1 MKSLKP
7 ALKVASFIMFIWA
20 VMMFLVML
28 PFLDGDHDAMLGLF
42 ISGSICVVL
51 SLAMMLLSRGAVS
64 RVGSKPMFIVTALSW
79 GLLCFTGALPFYFG
93 LEHMSFTDALFE
105 SVSGVTTTGST
116 IITGIDK
123 IPASLLLWRS
133 LIQWVGG
140 IGIILMAVAVLPFL
154 KIGGMRLF
162 QTESSEWSYHQN
174 NRIGVVSRQIGG
186 VYLLIT
192 TAAILTFW
200 LLGMSFFDAINHAM
214 TAVAT
219 GGYSTSDASFGQF
232 NENLALVWAGSLYMF
247 LGGIPY
253 LLFVSSLKERKPL
266 VVKDSQVRLYI
277 HVVAISTILV
287 TLFRFWQGWDHV
299 SFAIFTHTAFNI
311 ISVVTTTGFATEDYT
326 LWGSFP
332 LVVFGF
338 LMFSGACSGSTSGG
352 IKLFRFQLLSLTM
365 RESMYKSLHPSGLY
379 SRRYNDRPVSE
390 GVLSA
395 SLAYVFMVLIS
406 LFAFSLALS
415 LTGLDPVT
423 AITSAITALM
433 NVGPGFGDI
442 VGPAGNFTTLSATA
456 KLVMCLAML
465 MGRLEFLALMIF
477 LSPRFWKW

>member
-1 MKSLKP
+1 MNALRPS
-7 ALKVASFIMFIWA
+7 LKVASFTMFIWA
-20 VMMFLVML
+20 VMMFLVMV
-28 PFLDGDHDAMLGLF
+28 PFAHEDHRSMQGLF
-42 ISGSICVVL
+42 ISGSVCIVLSVVL
-51 SLAMMLLSRGAVS
+51 MMLGRGAVP
-64 RVGSKPMFIVTALSW
+64 RVGSKPMFYVTTINW
-79 GLLCFTGALPFYFG
+79 GLLCLTGALPFYFG
-93 LEHMSFTDALFE
+93 LHDMRFVDALFE

-116 IITGIDK
+116 IITGIEK
-123 IPASLLLWRS
+123 IPPPLLLWRS

-174 NRIGVVSRQIGG
+174 NRIGAVSRQIGL
-186 VYLLIT
+186 VYVFIT
-192 TAAILTFW
+192 IAAILTFW
-200 LLGMSFFDAINHAM
+200 ILGMSFFDAVNHAF
-214 TAVAT
+214 TTVAT

-232 NENLALVWAGSLYMF
+232 NDKLSLVWAGSLYMF
-247 LGGIPY
+247 MGGIPY
-253 LLFVSSLKERKPL
+253 LLYVSSLKSKKPL
-266 VVKDSQVRLYI
+266 VFKDSQVQLFFK
-277 HVVAISTILV
+277 VVAISTLSI
-287 TLFRFWQGWDHV
+287 TLFRFWQHEDQL
-299 SFAIFTHTAFNI
+299 SFAVFTHTAFNVVSI
-311 ISVVTTTGFATEDYT
+311 VTTTGFATEDYT

-332 LVVFGF
+332 LVVFAF

-365 RESMYKSLHPSGLY
+365 REGMFKSLHPSGLY
-379 SRRYNDRPVSE
+379 PRRYNDRPVSE

-406 LFAFSLALS
+406 LMVFSVALS

-423 AITSAITALM
+423 SLTSTITALM

-442 VGPAGNFTTLSATA
+442 IGPAGNFTTLGETA
-456 KLVMCLAML
+456 KLLLCLAML
-465 MGRLEFLALMIF
+465 MGRLEFLALLIF

>member
-1 MKSLKP
+1 
-7 ALKVASFIMFIWA
+7 
-20 VMMFLVML
+20 MFLVMV
-28 PFLDGDHDAMLGLF
+28 PFLEGDHLAMLGLF
-42 ISGSICVVL
+42 ISGSICIVL
-51 SLAMMLLSRGAVS
+51 SLTMMLASRGAVK
-64 RVGSKPMFIVTALSW
+64 RVSSKPMFVVTALSW
-79 GLLCFTGALPFYFG
+79 GLLCLTGALPFYFG
-93 LEHMSFTDALFE
+93 LEDMSFTDALFE

-123 IPASLLLWRS
+123 IPASLLMWRS

-174 NRIGVVSRQIGG
+174 NRIGVVSRQIGV

-192 TAAILTFW
+192 MAGVITFW

-232 NENLALVWAGSLYMF
+232 NDNLALVWAGSLFMF

-253 LLFVSSLKERKPL
+253 LLYVSSLKTRKPL
-266 VVKDSQVRLYI
+266 VFKDSQVRLYVN
-277 HVVAISTILV
+277 VVVVSTLML
-287 TLFRFWQGWDHV
+287 TLFRFWHSWDLV
-299 SFAIFTHTAFNI
+299 SFAMFTHTAFNV

-332 LVVFGF
+332 LVVFAF

-365 RESMYKSLHPSGLY
+365 RESMFKSLHPSGLY
-379 SRRYNDRPVSE
+379 TRRYNDRPVSE

-395 SLAYVFMVLIS
+395 SLGYIFMVLIS
-406 LFAFSLALS
+406 LLFFTMWLA
-415 LTGLDPVT
+415 LTGLDP
-423 AITSAITALM
+423 ITSLSATITALM

-442 VGPAGNFTTLSATA
+442 IGPAGNFTTLNSTA
-456 KLVMCLAML
+456 KLVLCLAML